1 MATAEPT
8 HADDAE
14 PGREAGPRISVRTR
28 HVDPP
33 DNAAEPPPETAG
45 IPGNTAEPP
54 SDRAGTPG
62 NASEPPSGT
71 AEVPGTAESPDTT
84 GSPSAA
90 ETPATA
96 GGPDAARDSDASPDD
111 DSARDSDPARDS
123 DRGRDQGP
131 ERDQDPGQ
139 DSAADPK
146 PIPEAGPK
154 SDAVPSPNAV
164 PDAHP
169 DDRPDTAPDAGSGL
183 DTSARASASAGPGVG
198 VGGRESTR
206 LRRFL
211 RHPAILATA
220 LSGVLHIIW
229 FFTFANSGGDLAAQD
244 AWAEFVGRNPGSAY
258 NLAWYGGMHPVSY
271 SVVSPYLMAVLGV
284 RTTMMIAGTL
294 SAGLL
299 MLVLMRSRAVRNPVA
314 AAAAGVF
321 ALLCNAISGRVTF
334 GLGMVFALGAA
345 AVVFCWPYRWRYKR
359 WAKALCAAPLAA
371 AATAASP
378 VAGLFVGFVAVA
390 LFLQKRRPGAW
401 ALGLAPAA
409 VVGVSAWMFPFSGTQ
424 PMMFGSVL
432 LPFASA
438 ACAFFLVPKEW
449 KTVRITSAVYGLAVV
464 LVWLINSQ
472 IGSNISRLPMLLG
485 GVTLIAALPFT
496 VPRSRKW
503 YAILLAFVTVNGW
516 IAFKAVDDIV
526 HTTPA
531 ASWARELAPLVNQL
545 QVAGAEKGRV
555 EVVPARSH
563 REASALA
570 PYVNLA
576 RGWNRQADMERNPL
590 FYDDTLNSAN
600 YHEWLQRWAVHY
612 VVVPKGEPDGD
623 GGEREREL
631 VQRGMPYLKQV
642 WGDANWQLFEVTDP
656 TPMADPPAVVDRA
669 EQGELTL
676 EVKRAGRVLIRIPYS
691 PWLGLVDAEGKSVK
705 PPQETEESKQR
716 EDGAPKTYDNV
727 NGCLMETE
735 EDAQGDQWTELLAPR
750 AGTYRLAAPYQLPRG
765 TGCPE
770 ELREEVRGSEG

>member
-1 MATAEPT
+1 MPGREWNNGTRECQHVATAEPT

-14 PGREAGPRISVRTR
+14 PGRGAGPRISVRTR
-28 HVDPP
+28 HAENP
-33 DNAAEPPPETAG
+33 DVA
-45 IPGNTAEPP
+45 
-54 SDRAGTPG
+54 AGTPPDANG
-62 NASEPPSGT
+62 TPPDPTGT
-71 AEVPGTAESPDTT
+71 SPDTT
-84 GSPSAA
+84 GSPDPDRDGDSGHDRASGR
-90 ETPATA
+90 A
-96 GGPDAARDSDASPDD
+96 GDSGQED
-111 DSARDSDPARDS
+111 DSAPGTASGPDTATGPAR
-123 DRGRDQGP
+123 
-131 ERDQDPGQ
+131 
-139 DSAADPK
+139 AAEPL
-146 PIPEAGPK
+146 PEAE
-154 SDAVPSPNAV
+154 AEAV
-164 PDAHP
+164 PDP
-169 DDRPDTAPDAGSGL
+169 DPDPAPGLPPSAETKQAPALEPAPTPTAAPKVA
-183 DTSARASASAGPGVG
+183 PGV
-198 VGGRESTR
+198 RESTR
-206 LRRFL
+206 LHRFL
-211 RHPAILATA
+211 RHPAVLATA

-438 ACAFFLVPKEW
+438 ACAFLLVPKEW

-464 LVWLINSQ
+464 LVWLISSQ

-642 WGDANWQLFEVTDP
+642 WGDANWQLFRVTDP
-656 TPMADPPAVVDRA
+656 KPMADPPAVVDRA

-691 PWLGLVDAEGKSVK
+691 PWLGLVDAEGKSLQ
-705 PPQETEESKQR
+705 PPQETEESKRR

-770 ELREEVRGSEG
+770 ELREEVRGSEE